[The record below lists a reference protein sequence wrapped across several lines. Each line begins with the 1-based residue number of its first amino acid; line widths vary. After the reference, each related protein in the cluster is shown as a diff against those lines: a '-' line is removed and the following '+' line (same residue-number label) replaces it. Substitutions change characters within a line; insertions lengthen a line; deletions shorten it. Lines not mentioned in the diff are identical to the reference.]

1 MSQVK
6 APTKTYLKTREKI
19 AEYLHADEDQAVKLC
34 LKTLPWD
41 AQQAE
46 CVHVSAAAMV
56 HELRKKGAPMGQLE
70 AFLKDYSLETE
81 EGLSLMCLAEA
92 LLRVPDKKTANELI
106 RDKVAAANWL
116 EKAGDSKDWV
126 VKAAGVGL
134 FMTSKTLDGVLSR
147 VGEPFI
153 REAMVTAM
161 QVLGKQFVLG
171 VDIEDAI
178 QNAAKSRKKGYR
190 MSYDILGEGART
202 AVDAERYFDSYMH
215 AIHYIGE
222 RGSQDEI
229 KRPGISI
236 KLSALHPRYQ
246 YAQRER
252 CVPEMRD
259 QLIELARAA
268 QGHNIS
274 LTVDAEEADRLELS
288 LEIIEGVLP
297 ELDKSWD
304 GFGLAVQAYQKR
316 ALPLIDH
323 LAGLSKTHA
332 RRMQVRLVKGAYWDT
347 EIKHAQELGFDGFPV
362 YTRKAN
368 TDVSFLACAHKLLD
382 NQKAFYPMLA
392 THNAH
397 SLSAVIEMAK
407 TPQGVKEYE
416 FQRLFG
422 MGQGLF
428 ERIMN
433 ENGVNASIYAPVGP
447 HRDLLPYLVRRLL
460 ENGANT
466 SFVNRMLDHDA
477 SVDELV
483 ADPVEKI
490 RDRKTHGHP
499 QIRSPKDIYEKEDG
513 APRINS
519 NGVDLSDPH
528 SVDVLQSGIKAFDG
542 SYEASPLINGTRYQD
557 KVSEKVINPADHSDV
572 VGTTWYASDGL
583 NEKVMR
589 SAKDAFIEW
598 SGTDA
603 DIRAQILERVADVFE
618 ENSHELMALLVR
630 EAGKTLP
637 DAIGELREAIDFCR
651 YYANRGRHDFRRDGF
666 AMPGPTGESNVYSLH
681 GRGVFIC
688 ISPWNF
694 PLAIFTGQVVAA
706 LMAGNTVVCKPA
718 EQTSLVGMK
727 AVEFMHEAGIPED
740 VLHVMTGDGLV
751 GAALVA
757 HKDVRGVCFTGST
770 EVAREINRTLAEK
783 NGPIVP
789 LIAETGGQN
798 AMIVDSSALPE
809 QVIDDV
815 ILSAFGSAGQ
825 RCSAMRILCVQE
837 DVADKMIRMLKGA
850 MHEMRI
856 GNPFDLATDVGPVID
871 DAAYAG
877 LAAHREALKGFGKF
891 IYEARIDDDL
901 KRQGNFFAP
910 CAYEIDGIDA
920 LKNEVFGP
928 VLHVV
933 RYEKN
938 KLDEL
943 LQDID
948 DSGYALT
955 LGVHSRIDEFQ
966 DYIVNRVRAGNAYVN
981 RSMIGAV
988 VGSQPFGGHGLS
1000 GTGPK
1005 AGGPYY
1011 LHRFATERV
1020 VSIDTTATGGNA
1032 SLVSLG
1038 E

>member
-1 MSQVK
+1 MSHSK
-6 APTKTYLKTREKI
+6 LS
-19 AEYLHADEDQAVKLC
+19 EYLHASEDKAIALC
-34 LKTLPWD
+34 LDTLPWHEVR
-41 AQQAE
+41 ANGVREHAVE
-46 CVHVSAAAMV
+46 MV
-56 HELRKKGAPMGQLE
+56 NALRKKGAPMGQLE

-92 LLRVPDKKTANELI
+92 LLRVPDKATSNALI

-153 REAMVTAM
+153 REAMVSAM

-202 AVDAERYFDSYMH
+202 AIDAEHYFDSYMH

-222 RGSQDEI
+222 RGPQDEV
-229 KRPGISI
+229 KRPGISV
-236 KLSALHPRYQ
+236 KLSALNPRYEF
-246 YAQRER
+246 AQGES
-252 CVPEMRD
+252 CVPVMRA

-268 QGHNIS
+268 QSHNIS
-274 LTVDAEEADRLELS
+274 FTVDAEEADRLALS
-288 LEIIEGVLP
+288 LEILEGVLP
-297 ELDKSWD
+297 EIDPSWD

-323 LAGLSKTHA
+323 LLDLSQTHN
-332 RRMQVRLVKGAYWDT
+332 RRMQVRLVKGAYWDS
-347 EIKHAQELGFDGFPV
+347 EIKHAHEQGLEGFPV
-362 YTRKAN
+362 YTRKSN
-368 TDVSFLACAHKLLD
+368 TDVSYLACAHKLLAAKD
-382 NQKAFYPMLA
+382 AFYPMFA

-397 SLSAVIEMAK
+397 SLAAVIDMA
-407 TPQGVKEYE
+407 GDAHYE
-416 FQRLFG
+416 CQRLFG

-428 ERIMN
+428 DRIMK

-466 SFVNRMLDHDA
+466 SFVNRMLDLDA
-477 SVDELV
+477 PVEDLV

-490 RDRKTHGHP
+490 RNRKTHGHP
-499 QIRSPKDIYEKEDG
+499 KIQLPKDIYSNEEG

-519 NGVDLSDPH
+519 QGLDLSDPV
-528 SVDVLQSGIKAFDG
+528 SVDALLDG
-542 SYEASPLINGTRYQD
+542 MSAHTDEYGAMPLIGGVRYQD
-557 KVSEKVINPADHSDV
+557 GVSEVVLNPADKQDR
-572 VGTTWYASDGL
+572 VGHMWPAGQGL
-583 NEKVMR
+583 QNKVMEA
-589 SAKDAFIEW
+589 AKGAFIEW
-598 SGTDA
+598 SGTDV
-603 DIRAQILERVADVFE
+603 DIRAQIMERTADLFE
-618 ENSHELMALLVR
+618 DHRDELMALLVR
-630 EAGKTLP
+630 EAGKTIP
-637 DAIGELREAIDFCR
+637 DAIDELREAVDFCR
-651 YYANRGRHDFRRDGF
+651 YYANRGRHDFRRDGY
-666 AMPGPTGESNVYSLH
+666 AMPGPTGESNRYSLH

-718 EQTSLVGMK
+718 EQTSLVGML
-727 AVEFMHEAGIPED
+727 AVELMHEAGVPQD

-757 HKDVRGVCFTGST
+757 HRDVRGVCFTGST
-770 EVAREINRTLAEK
+770 EVAREINRTLAAK

-798 AMIVDSSALPE
+798 AMIVDSTALPE

-815 ILSAFGSAGQ
+815 ISSAFGSAGQ
-825 RCSAMRILCVQE
+825 RCSALRVLCIQD

-850 MHEMRI
+850 MEELKI
-856 GNPFDLATDVGPVID
+856 GSPVSLATDIGPVID
-871 DAAYAG
+871 EGAYSI
-877 LAAHREALKGFGKF
+877 LVKHREGLKGFGKF
-891 IYEARIDDDL
+891 IYEVKLDESL
-901 KRQGNFFAP
+901 KSQGHFFAP

-920 LKNEVFGP
+920 LQNEVFGP
-928 VLHVV
+928 ILHVV
-933 RYEKN
+933 RYEKA

-955 LGVHSRIDEFQ
+955 LGVHSRIDAFQ

-981 RSMIGAV
+981 RSMTGAV

-1020 VSIDTTATGGNA
+1020 VSVDTTATGGNA
-1032 SLVSLG
+1032 SLVSL
-1038 E
+1038 EE